1 MVDNLSMFEVNESH
15 EYYREDT
22 KRLPTQKNLN
32 KSFAIAGYAQFHILT
47 KANY

>member
-1 MVDNLSMFEVNESH
+1 MFEVNESH

-22 KRLPTQKNLN
+22 KRLPTQQYLN

-47 KANY
+47 KATH